1 MSLFPEHE
9 EGEPALAT
17 IPDVGPSRDARGNKS
32 VPGMPQR
39 STREMFTIRSASAE
53 KPEAKDWKMP
63 PASSGTF
70 PAIRLPSD
78 EARLKGE
85 GGSPSEAGRESLRRT
100 DPDPF
105 ESESEDTVEDGAKAF
120 AIFTEPE
127 FPEGRVEAPQA
138 PAFTEPAPGVE
149 TPEPAAGLDATALAG
164 FTPASVEAFDP
175 NGVLGEAHVPAGARE
190 GDSERADVGGAD
202 APDMRSVADAAEAS
216 AQDTPAFAETSS
228 AGEEPV
234 RSEAPPVASADA
246 AEQPLDFDVDLHMEA
261 DEGSTPVERAAAT
274 DSASGF
280 DGREETPEPESTP
293 AAALTTPGPLRSR
306 EQDATPHPLET
317 ERLLAW
323 GIDPTSLQHEA
334 SALPEEVDPF
344 SAALEQAVATSEP
357 AEQPAPEDASAPRL
371 EVSAPGTAGSED
383 VNAADAVVG
392 NTATADA
399 PVPPIATPFEA
410 RAEEPLSEWEAAT
423 EAPSESPA
431 DEASTAWPDEAV
443 HTSTEAIASVETSEG
458 ATGAQDAW
466 TSLIEASA
474 SLESPPET
482 ADVRRLSSGFP
493 LEPDQADAF
502 REEEGPSTPAMEH
515 AGEFAPGAPQ
525 PGTEEL
531 PPEEAPSFVEASDAV
546 EFHSEEAP
554 SQAGAPAMGT
564 LHPGEASLSKGT
576 PLHEAD
582 PSSEALSLEAASVR
596 ATASQVDGLP
606 AEAPSSESA
615 AMHAAP
621 EVEGAATQD
630 VSPHVPASA
639 PPPDVVRPESPRN
652 EEASHTSLANPD
664 ADVFE
669 TATPVDEDWAEEEPT
684 VFTVDSESTS
694 APGAVE
700 QDSRTFDAA
709 VADDIESTS
718 AEGTALPSS
727 TTRTGSEDPLATGF
741 AKLDADRVADAE
753 ATALSPES
761 APGAVISHEGAS
773 ASVAPL
779 SFEVAPATSAVEAAP
794 ASITEATSSAATHS
808 ALVPGPTETSSTKAA
823 SATDT
828 DASATAPLVE
838 AAAITRTVQPDA
850 ALPARADSAV
860 DTDPSTTA
868 ILAETESITRTDQP
882 DAALLARTAS
892 ATHEG
897 PSDAA
902 TLSETASETR
912 EDPTGAAT
920 PAKTASASHESPA
933 GAAVLPETAS
943 ETREGPTGAT
953 APPNTTASAFHGDP
967 SEAAVLPETTSASR
981 TALSG
986 EAPLAETSTT
996 TGVPVRLDEQ
1006 PGLAPQQAAAPD
1018 LLRSTVIAADSAP
1031 PAAAP
1036 VVEAS
1041 PAAETAPSPVTPTPH
1056 AAEAPSSLTTTASAT
1071 ASTEAAG
1078 SQAAQPPSAS
1088 PSTPAQPSS
1097 ATPSGAHTEPGP
1109 LPSATQGAALEVPPI
1124 AASPSALTGAIS
1136 APLASPTSS
1145 TAASSTDEA
1154 ASHPGSDERR
1164 PTAPRAPDE

>member
-1 MSLFPEHE
+1 MPGFFP
-9 EGEPALAT
+9 P
-17 IPDVGPSRDARGNKS
+17 
-32 VPGMPQR
+32 
-39 STREMFTIRSASAE
+39 
-53 KPEAKDWKMP
+53 
-63 PASSGTF
+63 
-70 PAIRLPSD
+70 
-78 EARLKGE
+78 
-85 GGSPSEAGRESLRRT
+85 
-100 DPDPF
+100 
-105 ESESEDTVEDGAKAF
+105 
-120 AIFTEPE
+120 
-127 FPEGRVEAPQA
+127 
-138 PAFTEPAPGVE
+138 
-149 TPEPAAGLDATALAG
+149 TA
-164 FTPASVEAFDP
+164 
-175 NGVLGEAHVPAGARE
+175 
-190 GDSERADVGGAD
+190 
-202 APDMRSVADAAEAS
+202 
-216 AQDTPAFAETSS
+216 
-228 AGEEPV
+228 
-234 RSEAPPVASADA
+234 
-246 AEQPLDFDVDLHMEA
+246 
-261 DEGSTPVERAAAT
+261 
-274 DSASGF
+274 
-280 DGREETPEPESTP
+280 ETPEPESTP
-293 AAALTTPGPLRSR
+293 AAALTTPEPLRSR

-371 EVSAPGTAGSED
+371 EVSDPGTAGSED
-383 VNAADAVVG
+383 VNAAAAVVG

-399 PVPPIATPFEA
+399 PVPPVAAPFEA

-443 HTSTEAIASVETSEG
+443 HTSTPATASVETSEG

-474 SLESPPET
+474 SRESPPEA
-482 ADVRRLSSGFP
+482 ADVRGLSSGFP
-493 LEPDQADAF
+493 PVPDQADAF
-502 REEEGPSTPAMEH
+502 REEEGPSNPAMEH
-515 AGEFAPGAPQ
+515 AGELAPGAPQ

-531 PPEEAPSFVEASDAV
+531 PPEEAPPFVEASDAV
-546 EFHSEEAP
+546 
-554 SQAGAPAMGT
+554 
-564 LHPGEASLSKGT
+564 T
-576 PLHEAD
+576 PPHEAD
-582 PSSEALSLEAASVR
+582 PYSEALSSEAASVR
-596 ATASQVDGLP
+596 ATASQVDGLL

-615 AMHAAP
+615 AP
-621 EVEGAATQD
+621 EIESAATQD

-718 AEGTALPSS
+718 AEGTTLSS
-727 TTRTGSEDPLATGF
+727 SMTGTESEDPLATGF

-753 ATALSPES
+753 ATALSSES
-761 APGAVISHEGAS
+761 APEVVASHEGAS

-794 ASITEATSSAATHS
+794 ASITEATSSTATPS

-838 AAAITRTVQPDA
+838 AAAITRTAQPDA

-902 TLSETASETR
+902 TLSETAS
-912 EDPTGAAT
+912 
-920 PAKTASASHESPA
+920 ASHEDPA
-933 GAAVLPETAS
+933 GAAALPETAS
-943 ETREGPTGAT
+943 ETRM
-953 APPNTTASAFHGDP
+953 
-967 SEAAVLPETTSASR
+967 
-981 TALSG
+981 
-986 EAPLAETSTT
+986 
-996 TGVPVRLDEQ
+996 
-1006 PGLAPQQAAAPD
+1006 
-1018 LLRSTVIAADSAP
+1018 
-1031 PAAAP
+1031 
-1036 VVEAS
+1036 
-1041 PAAETAPSPVTPTPH
+1041 
-1056 AAEAPSSLTTTASAT
+1056 SSQ
-1071 ASTEAAG
+1071 E
-1078 SQAAQPPSAS
+1078 
-1088 PSTPAQPSS
+1088 
-1097 ATPSGAHTEPGP
+1097 EP
-1109 LPSATQGAALEVPPI
+1109 LPWMG
-1124 AASPSALTGAIS
+1124 
-1136 APLASPTSS
+1136 
-1145 TAASSTDEA
+1145 
-1154 ASHPGSDERR
+1154 RR
-1164 PTAPRAPDE
+1164 GTRMRWCSEELLHLS